1 MWKKIV
7 TVIATLMLLAGIGL
21 FMFPIVSNFVGTQIA
36 NSETEKFETQIETVI
51 DDGTTFEQA
60 LEEKQVDSE
69 GYPIDERGK
78 RTSDTPIVFKPDLD
92 RLRKDSLAYNEN
104 LKTNQSSL
112 LVDEYSY
119 EQPSLNLSEY
129 GIFDDIYGYVSAP
142 SIDMKLPIYLGANN
156 SNMSY
161 GAAHM
166 TYTSLPLGGE
176 RTNTVLAGHTGYV
189 GRVFFDNL
197 RNLKIGDEVIL
208 RNYWENLSYRVV
220 ETKICKPDESAD
232 VFINSDDDMLTMITC
247 IKGDGEDFDRYYVL
261 CKRGQSAP
269 AVKSS
274 R

>member
-21 FMFPIVSNFVGTQIA
+21 FMFPIVSNFIGTQIA

-60 LEEKQVDSE
+60 LEEKQVDTE

-129 GIFDDIYGYVSAP
+129 GIFDGIYGYVSAP

-247 IKGDGEDFDRYYVL
+247 IKGDGKDFDRYYVL
-261 CKRGQSAP
+261 CKREQGAP